1 MGAVRNPA
9 RPLAAYAFDG
19 MTAKII
25 VPRWENGGVTECTLA
40 EMKAGFTLRWGYHPT
55 REQYYVRSGRVKL
68 TVFGEEYV
76 AGKACLVNVP
86 KLAPFTLT
94 ALEDAEVY
102 DMGGQTKWFAFLQDY
117 ESVRTYDP
125 ARLGDREA
133 MQALK
138 DKYGIPLESMG
149 ME

>member
-1 MGAVRNPA
+1 M
-9 RPLAAYAFDG
+9 RP
-19 MTAKII
+19 
-25 VPRWENGGVTECTLA
+25 GGNEGRLH
-40 EMKAGFTLRWGYHPT
+40 LPWGYHPT
-55 REQYYVRSGRVKL
+55 REQYYVRSGKVKL

-86 KLAPFTLT
+86 RLAPFTLT

-125 ARLGDREA
+125 ARLADKA
-133 MQALK
+133 ALQALK

>member
-1 MGAVRNPA
+1 M
-9 RPLAAYAFDG
+9 
-19 MTAKII
+19 
-25 VPRWENGGVTECTLA
+25 
-40 EMKAGFTLRWGYHPT
+40 
-55 REQYYVRSGRVKL
+55 KL
-68 TVFGEEYV
+68 TVFGEEHI

-86 KLAPFTLT
+86 KLAPFSLK

-102 DMGGQTKWFAFLQDY
+102 DVGGQTRWFAFLQDY

-125 ARLGDREA
+125 ARLQDKEA